1 MSDEIEEHDA
11 PLLPTRE
18 VDGAGLPAPA
28 DRPPQQPGGQPGET
42 QGERPGD
49 RPGERPP
56 LVHSLSRGRFSVVRP
71 TAQWYVVA
79 SAGELPSRP
88 GARPLQRT
96 LLGLPL
102 VLFRDGEGRA
112 AALLDRC
119 PHRNVPLSLG
129 EVVEGQLQCTYHGW
143 RFDGT
148 GACRFIPSR
157 RGDSAARARNALSY
171 PVRELDGFIW
181 VYPTP
186 GAEPKDE
193 PYRFRLLDEPGY
205 TVVRRVVEAPG
216 TLHATLENALDV
228 PHTQFLHRGL
238 FRAKSRD
245 LAITAVVRRRAD
257 RVEAE
262 YIGEPRPPGLV
273 GRILSPSGGVV
284 THFDRFL
291 LPCVAEVEYRIGSEN
306 HILVMAAMTPVDDF
320 VTHIYAVVAFR
331 MRIPGFLLRPFLLPI
346 ALKIFSQD
354 AEILA
359 KQTETTR
366 RFGGEQFAAT
376 EIDVLGRHIWRL
388 LRAAER
394 GDVAVPDGNPVL
406 HEERIELVV

>member
-1 MSDEIEEHDA
+1 MSDEDEIAQEHDA
-11 PLLPTRE
+11 PP
-18 VDGAGLPAPA
+18 LPADGSGAQPA
-28 DRPPQQPGGQPGET
+28 HPGPAAHA
-42 QGERPGD
+42 D
-49 RPGERPP
+49 RPGERTP

-79 SAGELPSRP
+79 ESHELPSRP
-88 GARPLQRT
+88 GAGPLART

-129 EVVEGQLQCTYHGW
+129 EVVEGQLQCAYHGW
-143 RFDGT
+143 RFDGGGT
-148 GACRFIPSR
+148 CRFIPSR

-186 GAEPKDE
+186 GAEPKEE
-193 PYRFRLLDEPGY
+193 PYRFRLLDAPGY
-205 TVVRRVVEAPG
+205 TVVRRIVEAPG

-238 FRAKSRD
+238 FRSKSRD
-245 LAITAVVRRRAD
+245 IAITAVVRRRAD

-273 GRILSPSGGVV
+273 GRILSPSGGLV

-291 LPCVAEVEYRIGSEN
+291 LPCVAEVEYRIGTEN

-320 VTHIYAVVAFR
+320 VTRIHAVVAFR

-354 AEILA
+354 AAILA

-366 RFGGEQFAAT
+366 RFGGEQFAST
-376 EIDVLGRHIWRL
+376 EIDVLGKHIWRL

-394 GDVAVPDGNPVL
+394 GDVAAPAGDAGLPVL

>member
-1 MSDEIEEHDA
+1 MSDEDESAQEHDA
-11 PLLPTRE
+11 PPPG
-18 VDGAGLPAPA
+18 DGADDIGPAATPGSPGPG
-28 DRPPQQPGGQPGET
+28 DR
-42 QGERPGD
+42 D

-56 LVHSLSRGRFSVVRP
+56 LVHGLSRGRFSVVRP

-79 SAGELPSRP
+79 EARELPSRP
-88 GARPLQRT
+88 GAGPLQRT

-129 EVVEGQLQCTYHGW
+129 EVVEGQLQCPYHGW
-143 RFDGT
+143 RFDGGGT
-148 GACRFIPSR
+148 CRFIPSR

-186 GAEPKDE
+186 GAEPQGPQAE
-193 PYRFRLLDEPGY
+193 PYRFRLLDAPGY
-205 TVVRRVVEAPG
+205 TVVRRAVEAPG

-238 FRAKSRD
+238 FRSKSRD
-245 LAITAVVRRRAD
+245 IAITAVVRRRAD

-262 YIGEPRPPGLV
+262 YVGEPRPPGLV
-273 GRILSPSGGVV
+273 GRILSPSGGLV

-291 LPCVAEVEYRIGSEN
+291 LPCVAEVEYRIGTEN

-320 VTHIYAVVAFR
+320 VTRIHAVVAFR

-354 AEILA
+354 AVILG

-366 RFGGEQFAAT
+366 RFGGEQFAST
-376 EIDVLGRHIWRL
+376 EIDVLGKHIWRL

-394 GDVAVPDGNPVL
+394 GDVTIPAGDPVL